1 MKGFGQLIAQRLG
14 DRPRD
19 AWSRIDLVE
28 RVAVPLE
35 EPDLLEA
42 QSQNL
47 IVTDRLQK
55 ASQGLGVKAV
65 GHDGQFG
72 DRPLKPEHSKQ
83 ARPAQHGQSL
93 QRMVPESIIVSEGC
107 KRFQK
112 EPGLDGGIL
121 LPERYFQLLYKI
133 AKSDRVLLILGPAPM
148 GRLVKRETRRL
159 LDRCQLGQ

>member
-1 MKGFGQLIAQRLG
+1 MRLGQLIAQRLG

-19 AWSRIDLVE
+19 SRGRIDLVK

-35 EPDLLEA
+35 ELDLAEA

-47 IVTDRLQK
+47 IAIDRLQK

-83 ARPAQHGQSL
+83 ARPAQHGQSI
-93 QRMVPESIIVSEGC
+93 QRVVPEVMIVGEGF

-112 EPGLDGGIL
+112 QPGLDGRIL
-121 LPERYFQLLYKI
+121 LPERCLQLLHKI
-133 AKSDRVLLILGPAPM
+133 AKPDRVLLIFGMAPM

-159 LDRCQLGQ
+159 VNRCQLGQ

>member
-1 MKGFGQLIAQRLG
+1 MRLGQLIAQRLG

-19 AWSRIDLVE
+19 SGSRIDLVK
-28 RVAVPLE
+28 RIAVPLE
-35 EPDLLEA
+35 ELDLAEA

-47 IVTDRLQK
+47 IATDRLQK

-83 ARPAQHGQSL
+83 ARPAQHGQSI
-93 QRMVPESIIVSEGC
+93 QRMVPEGMIVSEGF

-112 EPGLDGGIL
+112 EPGLDGRIL
-121 LPERYFQLLYKI
+121 LPERCLQLLYKI
-133 AKSDRVLLILGPAPM
+133 AKPDRVLLILGTAPM

-159 LDRCQLGQ
+159 VNRCQLGQ